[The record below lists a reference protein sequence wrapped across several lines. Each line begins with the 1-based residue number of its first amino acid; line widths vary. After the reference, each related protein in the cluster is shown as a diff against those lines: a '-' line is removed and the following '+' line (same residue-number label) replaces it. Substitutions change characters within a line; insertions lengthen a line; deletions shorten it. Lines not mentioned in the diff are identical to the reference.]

1 MAEQTVL
8 SAGMGGIPNW
18 IEVIV
23 GEDGMKAALL
33 LRSNAYVKEH
43 TVDEVK
49 QILRKSGIQMGIR
62 DGIIKEI
69 LDKKMFDKH
78 YLVAQGVMPRH
89 GKNGYFEY
97 FFNTKAQTGIPK
109 ILDDGRVDYSQ
120 IIELVKGEQKLALYH
135 KADKGE
141 DGYTVT
147 GEIKPA
153 VKGEELEPLNLTGVR
168 REGDSYFAAFDG
180 RVILKGTSL
189 EVDPALVV
197 EGSVNN
203 TYGNVNFKGDVFVK
217 GDIAAGMM
225 VEATGSIIV
234 DGTIEAAKVR
244 ARKDIIIGY
253 GVHGEGEAVLSADG
267 EIACNFLEG
276 AKVISKEKIM
286 SGSIINSVVHT
297 DSYVDVTQAKGIIMG
312 GRVCGMLGV
321 SANVIGHRSGMET
334 LIFAGASP
342 DDTKEIN
349 KIRKSLKS
357 CMMYD
362 QKMGMDEKALEAE
375 ISQTK
380 NATKS
385 YELQG
390 KLKELKEEKKQLT
403 LNIEKNNWNLEQL
416 LKKIEFAKEAN
427 VVVNQMLYPG
437 TVITIGTVEAEKL
450 SGIAGAKFVREG
462 VNIMVEPFTKDA

>member
-8 SAGMGGIPNW
+8 SPGMGGVPNW

-33 LRSNAYVKEH
+33 IRSKAYDKPH
-43 TVDEVK
+43 SVDEVK
-49 QILRKSGIQMGIR
+49 QILRKSGIQLGIR

-109 ILDDGRVDYSQ
+109 ILSDGRVDYSQ
-120 IIELVKGEQKLALYH
+120 VIEMVKGDQKLAEYH
-135 KADKGE
+135 KADKGD

-147 GEIKPA
+147 GDIKPA
-153 VKGEELEPLNLTGVR
+153 VKGEELDALNVSGVR
-168 REGDSYFAAFDG
+168 RDGNSYFAAFDG
-180 RVILKGTSL
+180 RVTLKGTSL
-189 EVDPALVV
+189 EVDPSLVI

-203 TYGNVNFKGDVFVK
+203 AYGDVNFKGDVFVK
-217 GDIAAGMM
+217 GDIAAGMT

-234 DGTIEAAKVR
+234 DGTIEAAQVR

-253 GVHGEGEAVLSADG
+253 GVHGEGEAILSADG

-276 AKVISKEKIM
+276 AKVISKEKIL
-286 SGSIINSVVHT
+286 SGSIINSTVHT

-312 GRVCGMLGV
+312 GRICGMLGV

-342 DDTKEIN
+342 DDTQAIN

-362 QKMGMDEKALEAE
+362 QKLSMDQNALEDE
-375 ISQTK
+375 IAQTK
-380 NATKS
+380 NASKA
-385 YELQG
+385 YDLQG
-390 KLKELKEEKKQLT
+390 KLKELKEERKQLN
-403 LNIEKNNWNLEQL
+403 LNIEKNNWNLEQI

-427 VVVNQMLYPG
+427 VVVNQMLYAG
-437 TVITIGTVEAEKL
+437 TNITIGTVEAKKL
-450 SGIAGAKFVREG
+450 SGIAGARFVREG
-462 VNIMVEPFTKDA
+462 LNIVVEPFAEE